1 MQYQGGKSRIAR
13 PIAEIIRRMYPT
25 AEEIWEPFCGGGAVT
40 LALSK
45 AGFVVHASD
54 IHPDLILMWQAVM
67 SGDEAVLADV
77 TEEEYNA
84 LKTAPPSARRG
95 FVGFGASFGGSWF
108 GGYGRKD
115 KAHVRD
121 YVWESSQIE
130 LRRFSPRADF
140 ACRSYTET
148 PADALVYAD
157 IPYQGTKVYNRSAFD
172 HAEFWQWVRERHG
185 PTFVSELAGPDDMQ
199 VVWRKAHKSQI
210 TSNSPTSRATAGI
223 VHREERLHYCPGRRQ

>member
-13 PIAEIIRRMYPT
+13 PIAETIRRMYPT
-25 AEEIWEPFCGGGAVT
+25 ATEIWEPFCGGGAVT

-45 AGFVVHASD
+45 VGFKVHASD
-54 IHPDLILMWQAVM
+54 MHPDLIMMWRAVM
-67 SGDEAVLADV
+67 AGDEGVYADV

-84 LKTAPPSARRG
+84 LKNAPSSARRG

-130 LRRFSPRADF
+130 LRRFAPTADF
-140 ACRSYTET
+140 ACHPYTDT
-148 PADALVYAD
+148 PADALIYAD
-157 IPYQGTKVYNRSAFD
+157 IPYQGTKAYNRTTFD
-172 HAEFWQWVRERHG
+172 HQAFWQWVRERKG
-185 PTFVSELAGPDDMQ
+185 PTFVSELTAPDDLQ
-199 VVWRKAHKSQI
+199 IVWRKEHKSQM
-210 TSNSPTSRATAGI
+210 TSNSPTSRATSGI
-223 VHREERLHYCPGRRQ
+223 VHREERLYYSLGKT